1 MACPDA
7 SDRFDA
13 NWEKRMLQ
21 AIIGALWLML
31 LAPAPA
37 WPQTYPAKAVKA
49 MIGYAPGS
57 STDIVGRL
65 LAQKLAEGWKQ
76 PVIVENRGGAAGN
89 LAADAVA
96 KSAPDGYTILIAQN
110 GLAISVAANPK
121 LPFNG
126 ERDLTP
132 VAAIAATPH
141 ILIVG
146 LNSPV
151 RSVPELIALAKSRAG
166 TPLTFG
172 SSGHGNSDHMAG
184 EMFKALTG
192 VNATHVPYR
201 GGSLAATDL
210 MGGQID
216 YYFAG
221 TPVGLP
227 LAKSGKVRA
236 LAVTGTQRFPGSPD
250 TPTMAESGVP
260 KYDMVLWQGIF
271 VPAGTPRSV
280 VDRISADVARILETA
295 EMKERMAGA
304 GVQIFSLGADRF
316 GEYYRSDIARWRDIV
331 RQAGIS
337 IE

>member
-1 MACPDA
+1 
-7 SDRFDA
+7 
-13 NWEKRMLQ
+13 MLRT
-21 AIIGALWLML
+21 IKSSLWLL
-31 LAPAPA
+31 LLVSAAA
-37 WPQTYPAKAVKA
+37 WPQAYPGKPVKA

-65 LAQKLAEGWKQ
+65 LAAKLAETWKQ

-96 KSAPDGYTILIAQN
+96 KSAPDGYTLLIAQN
-110 GLAISVAANPK
+110 GLAISVAANPR

-126 ERDLTP
+126 ERDLVP
-132 VAAIAATPH
+132 VAAVAATPH
-141 ILIVG
+141 ILVVG
-146 LNSPV
+146 PNSPV
-151 RSVPELIALAKSRAG
+151 KSVQELIALAKARSGA
-166 TPLTFG
+166 PLTFG

-192 VNATHVPYR
+192 VSATHVPYR

-210 MGGQID
+210 VGGQID

-221 TPVGLP
+221 MPVGLP

-236 LAVTGTQRFPGSPD
+236 LAVTGRQHFSGSPE

-260 KYDMVLWQGIF
+260 DYDMVLWQGVF
-271 VPAGTPRSV
+271 VPAGTPKFI
-280 VDRISADVARILETA
+280 VDRIAADLAHILETP

-304 GVQIFSLGADRF
+304 GVQIFSLGADKF
-316 GEYYRSDIARWRDIV
+316 GDYYRNDIV
-331 RQAGIS
+331 RWRGIVTQAGIS
-337 IE
+337 LD

>member
-1 MACPDA
+1 
-7 SDRFDA
+7 
-13 NWEKRMLQ
+13 MLF
-21 AIIGALWLML
+21 AIRNALLLLL
-31 LAPAPA
+31 LASASA
-37 WPQTYPAKAVKA
+37 WPQAYPAKVVKA

-65 LAQKLAEGWKQ
+65 LAAKLSEAWKQ

-126 ERDLTP
+126 ERDLVP
-132 VAAIAATPH
+132 VAAVAATPH

-146 LNSPV
+146 PNSPV
-151 RSVPELIALAKSRAG
+151 KSVQELIALAKSRSGA
-166 TPLTFG
+166 PLTFG
-172 SSGHGNSDHMAG
+172 SSGHGNSDHLAG
-184 EMFKALTG
+184 EMFKVVTSVA
-192 VNATHVPYR
+192 ATHVPYR
-201 GGSLAATDL
+201 GGSLAANDL
-210 MGGQID
+210 LGGQID

-221 TPVGLP
+221 MPVGLP

-236 LAVTGTQRFPGSPD
+236 LAVTGRQHFPGTPD

-260 KYDMVLWQGIF
+260 DYDMVLWQGVF
-271 VPAGTPRSV
+271 VPAGTPRAV
-280 VDRISADVARILETA
+280 IDKIAADVAQTLETP

-304 GVQIFSLGADRF
+304 GVQIFSLGTDKF
-316 GEYYRSDIARWRDIV
+316 GEYYRNDIARWRGIV
-331 RQAGIS
+331 KQAGITLD
-337 IE
+337 

>member
-1 MACPDA
+1 
-7 SDRFDA
+7 
-13 NWEKRMLQ
+13 MLKS
-21 AIIGALWLML
+21 ISSALWLLL
-31 LAPAPA
+31 LASATA
-37 WPQTYPAKAVKA
+37 WPQTYPTKVVKA

-65 LAQKLAEGWKQ
+65 LAQKLSESWKQ

-126 ERDLTP
+126 ERDLVP
-132 VAAIAATPH
+132 VAAVAATPH

-146 LNSPV
+146 PNSPV
-151 RSVPELIALAKSRAG
+151 KSVQELIALAKSRAG

-184 EMFKALTG
+184 EMFKTLTG
-192 VNATHVPYR
+192 ISATHVPYR

-210 MGGQID
+210 LGGQID

-221 TPVGLP
+221 MPVGLP

-236 LAVTGTQRFPGSPD
+236 LAVTGRQRFPGSPG

-260 KYDMVLWQGIF
+260 DYDMVLWQGVF
-271 VPAGTPRSV
+271 VPAGTPRTII
-280 VDRISADVARILETA
+280 DRISADVAHILETP

-304 GVQIFSLGADRF
+304 GVQIFSLGADKF
-316 GEYYRSDIARWRDIV
+316 GDYYRNDIARWRGIV
-331 RQAGIS
+331 KQAGIS

>member
-1 MACPDA
+1 
-7 SDRFDA
+7 
-13 NWEKRMLQ
+13 MLTT
-21 AIIGALWLML
+21 ITNALWLLL
-31 LAPAPA
+31 LATASA
-37 WPQTYPAKAVKA
+37 WPQAYPGKAVKA

-65 LAQKLAEGWKQ
+65 LAAKLSETWKQ

-96 KSAPDGYTILIAQN
+96 KSAPDGYTLLIAQN
-110 GLAISVAANPK
+110 GLAISVAANPR

-126 ERDLTP
+126 ERDLVP
-132 VAAIAATPH
+132 VAAVAATPH
-141 ILIVG
+141 ILIVSPS
-146 LNSPV
+146 SPV
-151 RSVPELIALAKSRAG
+151 KSVPELIALARARAA

-192 VNATHVPYR
+192 VSATHVPYR

-210 MGGQID
+210 VGGQID

-221 TPVGLP
+221 MPVGLP

-236 LAVTGTQRFPGSPD
+236 LAVTGRQHFPGSPE

-260 KYDMVLWQGIF
+260 DYDMVLWQGVF
-271 VPAGTPRSV
+271 VPAGTPKFI
-280 VDRISADVARILETA
+280 VDRIAADLAHILETPD
-295 EMKERMAGA
+295 MKERMAGA
-304 GVQIFSLGADRF
+304 GVQIFSLGADKF
-316 GEYYRSDIARWRDIV
+316 GDYYRSDIARWRGIV
-331 RQAGIS
+331 KQAGIS
-337 IE
+337 LD